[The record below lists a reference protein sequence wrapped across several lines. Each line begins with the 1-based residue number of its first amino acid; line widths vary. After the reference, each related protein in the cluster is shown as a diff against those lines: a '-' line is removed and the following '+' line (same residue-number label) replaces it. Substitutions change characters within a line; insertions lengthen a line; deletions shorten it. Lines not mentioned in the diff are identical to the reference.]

1 MVMTPMEDAIG
12 RFFRDDTGDV
22 VAAYLYGSVARGEAR
37 PDSDIDIGVLLETDP
52 PATVEGLR
60 LRLEGDLEKHLG
72 KTVDLAVLNRAPVD
86 LVHRVL
92 RDGKLVLDRNPSVR
106 IAFEVLARNRFF
118 DLEPVLKLYRRTG

>member
-1 MVMTPMEDAIG
+1 MTPMEDAIG

>member
-1 MVMTPMEDAIG
+1 MTALEDAIG
-12 RFFRDDTGDV
+12 RFFRDDPGDV
-22 VAAYLYGSVARGEAR
+22 VAVYLYGSAARGEAR
-37 PDSDIDIGVLLETDP
+37 PDSDVDIGVLLETDP

-72 KTVDLAVLNRAPVD
+72 KRVDLAVLNRAPVD

-92 RDGKLVLDRNPSVR
+92 RDGTLVLDREPSAR